1 MGKLKDGLFENQ
13 ERIINPMLLDLIKK
27 NVSISLKE

>member
-13 ERIINPMLLDLIKK
+13 ERIINPMLLDLTKK
-27 NVSISLKE
+27 MLAYP